1 MLLTDIIAQYTKLTG
16 QSAATDEG
24 SNSLFNMA
32 KSFIGNEATSGIIQ
46 KFLGNLSPEI
56 IQKLS
61 ALKEMGSDKT
71 SNPESSEN
79 FIAMFKQLASQFAN
93 KDKEQQVS
101 ELSNPDNANLIAK
114 AAEMAKGFGINL
126 DKLL

>member
-16 QSAATDEG
+16 QSNAANEG
-24 SNSLFNMA
+24 SNSLFSMA
-32 KSFIGNEATSGIIQ
+32 KSFIGNSTTSNIIQ
-46 KFLGNLSPEI
+46 KFLGNLPPEI

-61 ALKEMGSDKT
+61 ALKVMGSDKT
-71 SNPESSEN
+71 DTPDSSEN
-79 FIAMFKQLASQFAN
+79 FITTFKQLASQFAS

-101 ELSNPDNANLIAK
+101 ELSESENANLIAK

>member
-16 QSAATDEG
+16 QSNAANEG
-24 SNSLFNMA
+24 SNSLFSMA
-32 KSFIGNEATSGIIQ
+32 KSFIGNSTTSD
-46 KFLGNLSPEI
+46 I

-61 ALKEMGSDKT
+61 ALKVMGSDKT
-71 SNPESSEN
+71 DTPDSSEI
-79 FIAMFKQLASQFAN
+79 FITTFKQLASQFAS

-101 ELSNPDNANLIAK
+101 ELSESENANLIAK

>member
-16 QSAATDEG
+16 QSNATNEG
-24 SNSLFNMA
+24 SNSLFSMA
-32 KSFIGNEATSGIIQ
+32 KSFIGNSTTSDIIQ
-46 KFLGNLSPEI
+46 KFLGNLPPEI

-61 ALKEMGSDKT
+61 ALKVMGSDKT
-71 SNPESSEN
+71 NTPDSSEN
-79 FIAMFKQLASQFAN
+79 FIAAFKQLASQFAS

-101 ELSNPDNANLIAK
+101 ELSESENANLIAK